1 MAAAMDQEE
10 SPLDQLFS
18 DLRYDTVDTV
28 VVNMTVESSRRKSDW
43 RAVASVLGFTEKQ
56 VQLMQQDTRQ
66 PCKGRLLMNAWEDLG
81 KSSLQKFLYAL
92 MKAEMGE
99 CLRVIMQDSDLEG
112 MFTWEFSR
120 RLHTG

>member
-1 MAAAMDQEE
+1 MAAAIDQDE

-43 RAVASVLGFTEKQ
+43 RGLASVLGFTERQ

-66 PCKGRLLMNAWEDLG
+66 PCKGRLLVGVWEDLG
-81 KSSLQKFLYAL
+81 KTSLRKFVYAL
-92 MKAEMGE
+92 KEAHMGE
-99 CLRVIMQDSDLEG
+99 CLKAIMQDSDLEG
-112 MFTWEFSR
+112 E
-120 RLHTG
+120 